1 MKDNIFD
8 FEKVN
13 LIIRLAKTVIA
24 KSGSYRITC
33 KLNAAEEVELRKQFT
48 VETQHS
54 IKDMKVY
61 VLTHKDN

>member
-33 KLNAAEEVELRKQFT
+33 KLNAAAEDESAAIRLYTGYRTGESMQLR
-48 VETQHS
+48 
-54 IKDMKVY
+54 
-61 VLTHKDN
+61 